1 MHPNFHSPTGSH
13 HSCPGASKSC
23 STAKAANIPH
33 QGVGRREFL
42 ATGGVAALGGLL
54 LPALRGA
61 DAPATTPLVKQP
73 AAANPVVDPHQNAL
87 VGIARGSNME
97 DAVRSAV
104 TLAGGLGFIR
114 DGQTVLIKP
123 NVTGAAKF
131 PTTTN
136 PEVLYA
142 VIKLV
147 AERGPKRIYVS
158 DRCFSPAFT
167 EVAPKTINV
176 MKYVGH
182 LDAVEAAKKDF
193 KAPVVA
199 LGLEA
204 AAQELERLGRP
215 AHTPLWRRL
224 KPANATHWPNG
235 FEQAELLFA
244 VDHVINV
251 PVIKTHFQA
260 WFTMSMKAFV
270 GMSHHRSRLEF
281 HRSLAGEWS
290 LFRQKARRRRRRG
303 IMPDVEA
310 EDAAVAPFVNRI
322 AELNLGIRPAMNIL
336 DGTTS
341 FVFGGPSQGDTAS
354 PKLIVAS
361 TDRIAADATGVA
373 VLKSIGTEPRLQN
386 RPIWSNPF
394 LKHGIK
400 IGLGIGS
407 PEQLVLKDAGI
418 PEREIERIRVLLMQT
433 V

>member
-1 MHPNFHSPTGSH
+1 MHPD
-13 HSCPGASKSC
+13 CPSLR
-23 STAKAANIPH
+23 
-33 QGVGRREFL
+33 RREFL
-42 ATGGVAALGGLL
+42 ATGGVAALGGLF
-54 LPALRGA
+54 LPGLRGA
-61 DAPATTPLVKQP
+61 DAPATASPSASHPVKQP
-73 AAANPVVDPHQNAL
+73 AAANPPVDPHHKAV
-87 VGIARGSNME
+87 VGIARGSSME
-97 DAVRSAV
+97 DAVRLAV
-104 TLAGGLGFIR
+104 GLAGGLSFIKA
-114 DGQTVLIKP
+114 DQTVLIKP
-123 NVTGAAKF
+123 NVTGAARF

-147 AERGPKRIYVS
+147 AERGPKRIYIS

-176 MKYVGH
+176 MKYVGQ

-204 AAQELERLGRP
+204 AAQELQHLGRP
-215 AHTPLWRRL
+215 AGTPLWRRI
-224 KPANATHWPNG
+224 KPANAAHWPNG

-281 HRSLAGEWS
+281 HRSLGGDWS
-290 LFRQKARRRRRRG
+290 LFRQKVRRRRRRG
-303 IMPDVEA
+303 IQPDVVA

-336 DGTTS
+336 DGTRS
-341 FVFGGPSQGDTAS
+341 FVFGGPSQGDTAD

-373 VLKSIGTEPRLQN
+373 VLKNIGTEPRLQN

-394 LKHGIK
+394 LRHGIK
-400 IGLGIGS
+400 IGLGISS
-407 PEQLVLKDAGI
+407 PDQLLLKDAGI
-418 PEREIERIRVLLMQT
+418 PEREIERIRVLLSQT

>member
-1 MHPNFHSPTGSH
+1 MHHNCPRLGRRDFLAAGSALAVGGLVLPTARAE
-13 HSCPGASKSC
+13 AS
-23 STAKAANIPH
+23 AAN
-33 QGVGRREFL
+33 
-42 ATGGVAALGGLL
+42 GLL
-54 LPALRGA
+54 TPAS
-61 DAPATTPLVKQP
+61 VI
-73 AAANPVVDPHQNAL
+73 NPNHKAL
-87 VGIARGSNME
+87 VGIARGSNIE
-97 DAVRSAV
+97 DAVKAAV
-104 TLAGGLGFIR
+104 RLSGGLDFIKP
-114 DGQTVLIKP
+114 GQTVLIKP

-147 AERGPKRIYVS
+147 AARGPKQIYVS
-158 DRCFSPAFT
+158 DRSFSPVFT
-167 EVAPKTINV
+167 TAAPKTIDV

-182 LDAVEAAKKDF
+182 IAAIEAAKKDV
-193 KAPVVA
+193 KAPVMA

-204 AAQELERLGRP
+204 AEQELEKLGRP
-215 AHTPLWRRL
+215 RGTPLWRRI
-224 KPANATHWPNG
+224 KPANATHWANG

-270 GMSHHRSRLEF
+270 GMSHHRTRLEF
-281 HRSLAGEWS
+281 HRSLAGDFS

-303 IMPDVEA
+303 IQPDAAA

-322 AELNLGIRPAMNIL
+322 AELNLGLRPSLNIL
-336 DGTTS
+336 DGSTS

-354 PKLIVAS
+354 PKVIVAS

-394 LKHGIK
+394 LRHGIK
-400 IGLGIGS
+400 IGLGVGS
-407 PEQLVLKDAGI
+407 PAQVILRDAGI
-418 PEREIERIRVLLMQT
+418 PAEEIERIRALLMQT

>member
-1 MHPNFHSPTGSH
+1 MHAE
-13 HSCPGASKSC
+13 CPSL
-23 STAKAANIPH
+23 
-33 QGVGRREFL
+33 GRRQFL
-42 ATGGVAALGGLL
+42 ATGSVAALGGLL
-54 LPALRGA
+54 LPRMYGA
-61 DAPATTPLVKQP
+61 DTPAKQP
-73 AAANPVVDPHQNAL
+73 AAANLPVDPHQKAV
-87 VGIARGSNME
+87 VGIARGSSME
-97 DAVRSAV
+97 DAVRHAV
-104 TLAGGLGFIR
+104 ALAGGLTFIKA
-114 DGQTVLIKP
+114 GQTVLIKP
-123 NVTGAAKF
+123 NITGAAKF

-136 PEVLYA
+136 PEVLYS

-147 AERGPKRIYVS
+147 SEQGPRRIYVS

-167 EVAPKTINV
+167 EVAPKTIQV

-199 LGLEA
+199 VGLEDA
-204 AAQELERLGRP
+204 AKELEYLGRP
-215 AHTPLWRRL
+215 AKTPLWRRIKL
-224 KPANATHWPNG
+224 ANAKHWPDG

-281 HRSLAGEWS
+281 HRSLAGQWS

-303 IMPDVEA
+303 IMPDVVA

-336 DGTTS
+336 DGTRS
-341 FVFGGPSQGDTAS
+341 FVFGGPSQGDTAD

-373 VLKSIGTEPRLQN
+373 VLKSMGTEPRLQN
-386 RPIWSNPF
+386 RSIWSNPF
-394 LKHGIK
+394 LRHGIK

-407 PEQLVLKDAGI
+407 PDQLVLKDSGI
-418 PEREIERIRVLLMQT
+418 APGEIERIRELLSQT
-433 V
+433 A

>member
-1 MHPNFHSPTGSH
+1 MHPN
-13 HSCPGASKSC
+13 CPRF
-23 STAKAANIPH
+23 
-33 QGVGRREFL
+33 GRREFL
-42 ATGGVAALGGLL
+42 TTGSALAVGGLM
-54 LPALRGA
+54 LPGVHAAASTDHG
-61 DAPATTPLVKQP
+61 P
-73 AAANPVVDPHQNAL
+73 AAASPPIDPTQKAL
-87 VGIARGSNME
+87 VGIARGSSIE
-97 DAVRSAV
+97 DAVKSAV
-104 TLAGGLGFIR
+104 ALAGGLDFIKP
-114 DGQTVLIKP
+114 GQTVLIKP

-147 AERGPKRIYVS
+147 ASRGPKQIYVS
-158 DRCFSPAFT
+158 DRSFSPAFT
-167 EVAPKTINV
+167 TAAPKTIDV

-182 LDAVEAAKKDF
+182 LAAIEAAKKDV
-193 KAPVVA
+193 KAPVMA

-204 AAQELERLGRP
+204 AGAELERLGRP
-215 AHTPLWRRL
+215 KGTPLWRRI
-224 KPANATHWPNG
+224 KPSNANHWANG

-270 GMSHHRSRLEF
+270 GMSHHRTRLEF
-281 HRSLAGEWS
+281 HRSLAGDFN

-303 IMPDVEA
+303 IQPDAAA

-322 AELNLGIRPAMNIL
+322 AELNLGLKPSLNIL
-336 DGTTS
+336 DGSTS
-341 FVFGGPSQGDTAS
+341 FVFGGPSQGDTAT
-354 PKLIVAS
+354 PKVIVAS
-361 TDRIAADATGVA
+361 SDRIAADATGIA

-394 LKHGIK
+394 LRHGIQ
-400 IGLGIGS
+400 IGLGVGS
-407 PEQLVLKDAGI
+407 PAQVVLKDAGI
-418 PEREIERIRVLLMQT
+418 PAAEIERIRTLLMQT